1 MFRHRDCIYRA
12 CKFFC
17 KILILVLAKQN
28 IFFYGIT
35 VQQAKEKNMFWTIL
49 VFLLAI
55 ALFLFGGMLVKGD
68 AKKPAMGA
76 MIGKKVIKLVAILLI
91 AGSVTRMYV
100 PYYLTHVNPLIVRE
114 MITAMQQQE
123 ALEKNKAVRT
133 YVRSNAA
140 KMMADAPILGNRD
153 AKKTIFVWTDFSC
166 PFCRRVHGELAR
178 VLDERD
184 DVRVVIKNFSIH
196 GALSDGPARAAIAA
210 KMQDADKAAVF
221 VDMMMTREYYSQD
234 DLKDQS
240 KVAEKVEANIMKMAK
255 EAGLDT
261 DKLKKDMK
269 NEIVSRELANVR
281 ELAQR
286 FEINGTP
293 FLVIGDE
300 AFPGA
305 IPYNQIMD
313 ALK

>member
-1 MFRHRDCIYRA
+1 MTWT
-12 CKFFC
+12 
-17 KILILVLAKQN
+17 ILIL
-28 IFFYGIT
+28 
-35 VQQAKEKNMFWTIL
+35 
-49 VFLLAI
+49 LLAI
-55 ALFLFGGMLVKGD
+55 ALFLFGGMLIKAD
-68 AKKPAMGA
+68 AKKPTMGL
-76 MIGKKVIKLVAILLI
+76 MICKKSIKLVAIVLI
-91 AGSVTRMYV
+91 AGCVTRLYT
-100 PYYLTHVNPLIVRE
+100 PYYLTNVNPVIVKD
-114 MITAMQQQE
+114 MITAMQAQE
-123 ALEKNKAVRT
+123 QAEKNKAVRA

-196 GALSDGPARAAIAA
+196 GALSDGPAKAAIAA

-221 VDMMMTREYYSQD
+221 VDMMMTRDFYSQD
-234 DLKDQS
+234 DMKDQS
-240 KVAEKVEANIMKMAK
+240 KLASKVEANIMKMAK

-261 DKLKKDMK
+261 DKLKADMK
-269 NEIVSRELANVR
+269 NEVVSRELANVR
-281 ELAQR
+281 DLAQR

-305 IPYNQIMD
+305 IPYEQIMS
-313 ALK
+313 ALDK